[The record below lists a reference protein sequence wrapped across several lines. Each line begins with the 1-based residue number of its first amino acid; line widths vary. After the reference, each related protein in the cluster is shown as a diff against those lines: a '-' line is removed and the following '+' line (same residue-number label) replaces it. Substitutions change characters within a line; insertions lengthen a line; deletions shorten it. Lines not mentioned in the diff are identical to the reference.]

1 METCAG
7 SDHLEYSG
15 APGEIARMAVVRFH
29 LHPRVTAA
37 MLSDQRVL
45 IKIRGN
51 RTGWVF
57 RANATVS
64 LDTSLFFD
72 IEGRMNCQQIVVNV
86 PLADIRSIG
95 RIDIKWAFQRNDP
108 Q

>member
-1 METCAG
+1 
-7 SDHLEYSG
+7 
-15 APGEIARMAVVRFH
+15 
-29 LHPRVTAA
+29 

-57 RANATVS
+57 RSNATVS

-72 IEGRMNCQQIVVNV
+72 IGGRMNCQQIVVNV

-95 RIDIKWAFQRNDP
+95 RVDVKWAFQRNDP

>member
-1 METCAG
+1 
-7 SDHLEYSG
+7 
-15 APGEIARMAVVRFH
+15 
-29 LHPRVTAA
+29 

-51 RTGWVF
+51 RIGWVF
-57 RANATVS
+57 RANSTVT

-72 IEGRMNCQQIVVNV
+72 IEGRMNCQQIVVNA

-95 RIDIKWAFQRNDP
+95 KVDIKWAFERNDL